1 MKRYEWRQPT
11 SRMMILW
18 GLLFG
23 SGVAQCSAVHATSFA
38 FNEHCCF
45 WMVSL
50 NSGQVVSL
58 SRRLE
63 AGTPYRLFVMT
74 DSYATQLEVSLTDLT
89 GVIIARCGEP
99 LREALVR
106 FTPPATGTYTLRI
119 TAKQAAPS
127 VLCSVLL
134 LSEQGDWQVAQ
145 FHWSDALKQVQRLFT
160 LLAEQAIEVALP
172 SQGVC
177 MVGGF
182 VPAGCAVDFGRLTVD
197 SEFCLWA
204 AVGDSRV
211 RSLQMTLRHDEA
223 GTVANSG
230 RDKPLALCASH
241 RAGNYT
247 PRVTVQVAAHEA
259 FVVVVVLKACGF
271 GHGGLP
277 SQAERTDTR
286 SLRLRGTD
294 SVAKPLTPRAEGE
307 QHRQ

>member
-1 MKRYEWRQPT
+1 MRRYEWRQPT

-23 SGVAQCSAVHATSFA
+23 AGVAQCPAVDATSFA

-50 NSGQVVSL
+50 DSGQGVSF

-74 DSYATQLEVSLTDLT
+74 DSYTTPLEVCLTDPT
-89 GVIIARCGEP
+89 GVIIARCGEL

-106 FTPPATGTYTLRI
+106 FTPPVTGTYTLRL
-119 TAKQAAPS
+119 TANPAAPS

-134 LSEQGDWQVAQ
+134 LPEQGDWQVAQ

-182 VPAGCAVDFGRLTVD
+182 VPAGRAVDFGRLTVD

-211 RSLQMTLRHDEA
+211 RALQMTLRRDAA
-223 GTVANSG
+223 GTVANNG

-241 RAGNYT
+241 R
-247 PRVTVQVAAHEA
+247 
-259 FVVVVVLKACGF
+259 
-271 GHGGLP
+271 
-277 SQAERTDTR
+277 
-286 SLRLRGTD
+286 
-294 SVAKPLTPRAEGE
+294 
-307 QHRQ
+307 